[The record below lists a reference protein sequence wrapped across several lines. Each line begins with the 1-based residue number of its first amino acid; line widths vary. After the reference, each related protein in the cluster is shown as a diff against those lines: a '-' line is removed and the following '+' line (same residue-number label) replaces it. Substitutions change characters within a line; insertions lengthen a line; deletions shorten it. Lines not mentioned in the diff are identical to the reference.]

1 MSYRHFISVAV
12 AGPMRR
18 TFAYRLPEVLG
29 TLSPGQRLLV
39 PFGNGR
45 KVGFYLGRADSVPSG
60 VEIREVVKLLDVE
73 SYLPPDLFSFCHW
86 MAEYYFANP
95 ADTLACALPSSMKSS
110 AAVRYRWA
118 APPAQLPE
126 DVRAYCK
133 PGKMLSAATLGALYR
148 SGKETIRTLV
158 RTGAIEE
165 VWEQSS
171 DEESRQISGYRLS
184 DGADL
189 STLAKSGKPAPMA
202 FDGVKS
208 RAELSLLG
216 WSDHYVN
223 KARRLNLI
231 EPVFAAKGGLLDFI
245 KARPEVR
252 AIQLNDEQHRVVE
265 TVKES
270 LALGFKPF
278 LLHGIT
284 GSGKTIVYCHL
295 AQELI
300 KREKTILVL
309 TPEIALSGATLA
321 YFRGFF
327 GDRVTV
333 IHSAMTDR
341 ERLESWQG
349 IRKGKY
355 QIVVGP
361 RSAIFAPLQ
370 NIGLI
375 IVDEEHDGS
384 YKQDDP
390 SPRFHG
396 RDSAIMRAKINNIPV
411 LLGSASPSVESYHNA
426 RIGRYQLLEL
436 TQRPGE
442 AVLPSVRIVDM
453 RSEGAKGEMPFVSI
467 TLKKEIEKRLT
478 ADQQVILFLNRR
490 GYAPM
495 LRCNDCGHTPRCPQC
510 NIRLTYHKVGHRL
523 TCHYCGYIRANY
535 DSCDA
540 CDGTRILY
548 MGAGTQKVEEALPK
562 LFAHAKAIR
571 LDSDS
576 AAGRVSAHRILTS
589 FAQRE
594 YNLLL
599 GTQMVTKG
607 LDMPNVSLVGVL
619 SADIGADFPDFRA
632 SEKTFARLL
641 QVAGRSGRAD
651 IRGEVLL
658 QTFSPESELITDA
671 ARQDFKS
678 FFTRELA
685 SREES
690 HYPPFVRVTNII
702 LSGAAEAQ
710 VEQATLDFSERLKG
724 HIANAKLSAQVLG
737 PAPCPLYLLRKSY
750 RRHLIIKTNQ
760 QVGFTRMLTEWESA
774 ESRFKLPAAVK
785 VTVDIDPD
793 DMM

>member
-110 AAVRYRWA
+110 ATVRYRWA
-118 APPAQLPE
+118 ATLAQLPE

-184 DGADL
+184 DGANL
-189 STLAKSGKPAPMA
+189 STLVKSGKSAPMP

-270 LALGFKPF
+270 LARGFKPF

>member
-1 MSYRHFISVAV
+1 MTSRNLITVAV

-18 TFAYRLPEVLG
+18 TFAYRLPDDLG
-29 TLSPGQRLLV
+29 PLRPGQRLLV
-39 PFGNGR
+39 PFGKGR
-45 KVGFYLGRADSVPSG
+45 KVGFYLGKAEAVPAG
-60 VEIREVVKLLDVE
+60 IEVRDVIKLLDE
-73 SYLPPDLFSFCHW
+73 DSYLRPDLFSFCLW
-86 MAEYYFANP
+86 MADYYFANP
-95 ADTLACALPSSMKSS
+95 ADALACALPSSMKSS
-110 AAVRYRWA
+110 ATARYRWA
-118 APPAQLPE
+118 MNPSQVP
-126 DVRAYCK
+126 DGIRALCK
-133 PGKMLSAATLGALYR
+133 PEKMISAATL
-148 SGKETIRTLV
+148 RTLHQYGKDAIRKLL

-165 VWEQSS
+165 VWEQTS
-171 DEESRQISGYRLS
+171 DEESRQISGYRLTDS
-184 DGADL
+184 ADL
-189 STLAKSGKPAPMA
+189 LTLAKASKPPPP

-208 RAELSLLG
+208 RADLAILG
-216 WSDHYVN
+216 WSDYYFT

-231 EPVFAAKGGLLDFI
+231 EPVFSFKGNVLDFI

-252 AIQLNDEQHRVVE
+252 SIKLNDEQRSVVE
-265 TVKES
+265 IVKQS
-270 LALGFKPF
+270 LAFGFKPF

-300 KREKTILVL
+300 KQNKTILVL

-327 GDRVTV
+327 GDLVTV

-390 SPRFHG
+390 APRFHG
-396 RDSAIMRAKINNIPV
+396 RDSAIMRAKINNVPV

-426 RIGRYQLLEL
+426 RTGRYQLLEL
-436 TQRPGE
+436 TKRPGE
-442 AVLPSVRIVDM
+442 AVLPSVRIIDM

-467 TLKKEIEKRLT
+467 TLKKEIEKRLA

-535 DSCDA
+535 DACDA

-671 ARQDFKS
+671 ARQDYQS
-678 FFTRELA
+678 FFARELA
-685 SREES
+685 SRQES

-702 LSGAAEAQ
+702 LSGAEEVQLEQ
-710 VEQATLDFSERLKG
+710 VALDLSERLKV
-724 HIANAKLSAQVLG
+724 HITQAKLSAQVLG

-750 RRHLIIKTNQ
+750 RRHLIVKTNQ
-760 QVGFTRMLTEWESA
+760 QVAFTRMLTEWESA

-785 VTVDIDPD
+785 ITVDIDPD